1 MKNATLRDRFAA
13 RQTIL
18 PLRRKTMTNVKWLG
32 ATGVL
37 LVLAAAGCT
46 PTLHELGD
54 EPEAGAGPTGSVI
67 PKGGSQGAQGG
78 AAQAGATQ
86 TLPDG
91 GTSVDPGPS
100 LGGAASTDSP
110 AACQTDDGIFPSG
123 SPMPDPFSCNSCEC
137 YDGKITSCTE
147 IGCPKEC
154 PVNSMPALGCL
165 DCVDGE
171 CRLAHYACFT
181 SQYVECYDSGCFAT
195 SACADQLP
203 PGVLPF

>member
-1 MKNATLRDRFAA
+1 
-13 RQTIL
+13 
-18 PLRRKTMTNVKWLG
+18 MTNVKWLG

-37 LVLAAAGCT
+37 LVFAAAGCA

-67 PKGGSQGAQGG
+67 PKGGSTQGEQGG
-78 AAQAGATQ
+78 AAQGGATQ

-91 GTSVDPGPS
+91 GATLDPSPGDGGASVDPGPS
-100 LGGAASTDSP
+100 MGGAASTGSG
-110 AACQTDDGIFPSG
+110 AGCQTDDGIFPSG
-123 SPMPDPFSCNSCEC
+123 SPMPDPFSCNTCEC
-137 YDGKITSCTE
+137 NDGKVQSCTE

-154 PVNSMPALGCL
+154 PANSEPALGCL
-165 DCVDGE
+165 DCVDGK

-181 SQYVECYDSGCFAT
+181 SLYVDCYDSGCFAT

-203 PGVLPF
+203 PGTLPF